1 MESCLTATAPL
12 SLINWSWVE
21 ALLRGGLAVAM
32 LMEVEED
39 REVVVPWLVLPTM
52 APDTELD
59 LGNDEIIAII
69 IRSCI
74 LNHK

>member
-1 MESCLTATAPL
+1 MDNCLTATVPL
-12 SLINWSWVE
+12 SLISWSWVE

-59 LGNDEIIAII
+59 LDID
-69 IRSCI
+69 
-74 LNHK
+74 LL